1 MAPQSPQL
9 VLAARQASRRARG
22 RVQET
27 CLATYVAMTHA
38 HIATEAAE
46 GRLTA
51 LDREQAA
58 LRGVYDVRSAL
69 ALPVWHSKPGKGM
82 SLTAFFV

>member
-1 MAPQSPQL
+1 
-9 VLAARQASRRARG
+9 
-22 RVQET
+22 
-27 CLATYVAMTHA
+27 MTHA
-38 HIATEAAE
+38 LIATEAAD

-58 LRGVYDVRSAL
+58 LRGVYDVHSVL

-82 SLTAFFV
+82 SLIVLFV

>member
-1 MAPQSPQL
+1 M
-9 VLAARQASRRARG
+9 
-22 RVQET
+22 QET
-27 CLATYVAMTHA
+27 CLATCVAMTHA
-38 HIATEAAE
+38 LIATEAAD

-58 LRGVYDVRSAL
+58 LRGVYDVHSVL

-82 SLTAFFV
+82 SLIVLFV